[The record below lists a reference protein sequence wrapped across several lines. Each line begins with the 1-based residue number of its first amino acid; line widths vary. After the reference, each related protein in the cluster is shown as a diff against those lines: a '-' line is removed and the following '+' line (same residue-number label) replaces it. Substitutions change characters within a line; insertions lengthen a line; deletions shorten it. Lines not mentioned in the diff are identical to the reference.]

1 MTTTPTLNGSG
12 GTSLRMND
20 HATKSDGPVVASAGS
35 VAKPDDVDDS
45 DLSVAGEEDP
55 GAALDMIGA
64 GSDGPEAQW
73 CPWPRDA
80 SA

>member
-1 MTTTPTLNGSG
+1 MTTAPTLNGSG
-12 GTSLRMND
+12 GTSLRTND
-20 HATKSDGPVVASAGS
+20 HATKSAGLIVASGGKA
-35 VAKPDDVDDS
+35 AKSDDVDDS
-45 DLSVAGEEDP
+45 DLSIAGEEDP